1 MKVILLQDVD
11 NLGSEGEVVTV
22 KDGFGRNYLIP
33 KGWARMATKGA
44 IKARQEEMR
53 QQVRKRAQQRE
64 GADLLKRELE
74 KVEVVVEARVGEE
87 NRIFGTVTPQQ
98 VSEKLVGHGF
108 SIDRRHIRLN
118 EDIRLIGVYT
128 ATVKV
133 YAEVEAQVKVR
144 VVPEGGVEAA
154 PAAESAP
161 ATEAA
166 ADTEAAPAAE
176 AAPAT
181 EVVSSAESAPVAES
195 APSAE
200 SALATEA
207 APAAEAAAVVE
218 AEADAEP
225 KGNEG

>member
-33 KGWARMATKGA
+33 KGWAHIATKGA

-64 GADLLKRELE
+64 HADLLKKELE
-74 KVEVVVEARVGEE
+74 KVEVVIEAKVGEE

-98 VSEKLVGHGF
+98 VSEKLSAHGF
-108 SIDRRHIRLN
+108 TIDRRHIRLN

-154 PAAESAP
+154 PAAE
-161 ATEAA
+161 
-166 ADTEAAPAAE
+166 
-176 AAPAT
+176 
-181 EVVSSAESAPVAES
+181 
-195 APSAE
+195 
-200 SALATEA
+200 
-207 APAAEAAAVVE
+207 AAAVVE

-225 KGNEG
+225 KGSEG